1 MRNGKQKTKQVQ
13 VGGEPNDEPSNCQ
26 GKTFALNSKYL
37 KNAFQ
42 APDVADL
49 GPSMERRTLMSN
61 VQPAPLS
68 YEDLANQVSSLEV
81 KFDS

>member
-13 VGGEPNDEPSNCQ
+13 VRGEPNNEPSDCQ
-26 GKTFALNSKYL
+26 GKTFALNLQYW

-68 YEDLANQVSSLEV
+68 YEDLANQVNSLVV